1 MHKIKQLATI
11 DGNTY
16 AVLEMDDAADITY
29 LPDCSDGSVAYIV
42 DDPDKM

>member
-16 AVLEMDDAADITY
+16 AVLEKGDAAATFEREQAGVTGVW
-29 LPDCSDGSVAYIV
+29 GSLINPAG
-42 DDPDKM
+42 